1 MEEIVTQQKIL
12 NAETSVLIVK
22 ESVPIMARW
31 ISKGDGLTPVQ
42 STTGISTPS
51 ILRTEDDNTYYCH
64 IDTKTN
70 PYKVT
75 CKRCHTKFITEDDAS
90 LSTRGLCWWCEDQ
103 LQESPLELPITREEL
118 IGQWF
123 TTLEQAENTARL
135 AKGHLQILLNH
146 QDLTDFGLDLETT

>member
-12 NAETSVLIVK
+12 NTEPSVLLEK
-22 ESVPIMARW
+22 ESVPVRARW
-31 ISKGDGLTPVQ
+31 TYKGDGLTPAER
-42 STTGISTPS
+42 TTGASIPS
-51 ILRTEDDNTYYCH
+51 SSLSDYDNTYKWH
-64 IDTKTN
+64 NETS
-70 PYKVT
+70 PYKIW
-75 CKRCHTKFITEDDAS
+75 CKRCHTGFITEDDAS

-118 IGQWF
+118 IAQWY

-146 QDLTDFGLDLETT
+146 QDLTSFGMDSEAT